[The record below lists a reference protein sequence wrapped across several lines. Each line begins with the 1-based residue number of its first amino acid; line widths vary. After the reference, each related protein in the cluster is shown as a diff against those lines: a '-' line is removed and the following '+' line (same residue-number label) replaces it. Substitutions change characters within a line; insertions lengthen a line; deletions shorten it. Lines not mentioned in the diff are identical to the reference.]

1 MSYDWGKT
9 MSEDKPA
16 IVSDGKMD
24 PYDRINWQCSKVI
37 VNGFI
42 HTHCKHRAKQ
52 NGFRLEPGSGN
63 NTINIVAEKEPYGK
77 DVVIARLYDW
87 SLVEM
92 FFIGYEQGKM
102 ETNIIATLAKGKKT

>member
-1 MSYDWGKT
+1 MDIRSVLLWRRLGQK
-9 MSEDKPA
+9 MNVNPNPWIIEQRIED
-16 IVSDGKMD
+16 
-24 PYDRINWQCSKVI
+24 
-37 VNGFI
+37 
-42 HTHCKHRAKQ
+42 CKYRAER

-92 FFIGYEQGKM
+92 YLIGYEQGKL
-102 ETNIIATLAKGKKT
+102 ETNIVATLAKGKKAKP